1 MNPFL
6 RAPYLVAGRLA
17 ALTALVAGAIPS
29 SGGKLRRALAGRAG
43 VLERVRAWSA
53 AERSPSAPLV
63 WIHAPSVGEGLM
75 AKPIIDRIRHE
86 RPDAQIAYTYFSPSA
101 EQFAESLRV
110 DVADYLPFDT
120 TEAAQ
125 VMLDALKP
133 AVIVFSK
140 LDVWPLLAA
149 EATARHV
156 RLVLTSAAISNASG
170 RRSILARLL
179 LGDAYA
185 SLDAVGAAHEDDAS
199 RLVQL
204 GVKPDRITVTG
215 DVRYDQV
222 WERVSAPSPNAALI
236 AALESDRATVVAGST
251 WPGDE
256 TCLFDGWPQLRGA
269 LPDARLIIA
278 PHEPTEPALAAI
290 ELRAGRL
297 GLSCARLSNA
307 TAAADVVLVDRM
319 GVLADLYALANVAY
333 VGGGFHEAGLHSVV
347 EPAAHG
353 APVVFGPRHT
363 ESRDAMMLIAAGGGF
378 SVASGAELA
387 RRVAALAG
395 SAETQTRAGESA
407 GESAGECARGVIAAG
422 LGAADRSAALVLR
435 LLRPL
440 RLSR

>member
-1 MNPFL
+1 MHPFL

-17 ALTALVAGAIPS
+17 ALAALVAGAVPS
-29 SGGKLRRALAGRAG
+29 GGGKLRRSLAGRAG
-43 VLERVRAWSA
+43 VLQRVKAWST

-63 WIHAPSVGEGLM
+63 WTHAASVGEGLM
-75 AKPIIDRIRHE
+75 AKPIIDRIRDE

-120 TEAAQ
+120 TDAAQ
-125 VMLDALKP
+125 AMLDALKP
-133 AVIVFSK
+133 AVIMFSK
-140 LDVWPLLAA
+140 LDMWPLLAA
-149 EATARHV
+149 EAAARHV
-156 RLVLTSAAISNASG
+156 RLVLTSAAISEASG
-170 RRSILARLL
+170 RRSTLARLL
-179 LGDAYA
+179 LRDAYA
-185 SLDAVGAAHEDDAS
+185 SLDAVGAAHDDDAS

-204 GVKPDRITVTG
+204 GVNPDRITVTG

-222 WERVSAPSPNAALI
+222 WERVSAPSPNAGIITAL
-236 AALESDRATVVAGST
+236 ASDRPTIVAGSS

-256 TCLFDGWPQLRGA
+256 TCLFDGWPQLLGA
-269 LPDARLIIA
+269 LPRARLIIA
-278 PHEPTEPALAAI
+278 PHEPTESALAAI
-290 ELRAGRL
+290 EVRAGRL
-297 GLSCARLSNA
+297 GLSCARLPIA
-307 TAAADVVLVDRM
+307 TPESDVVLVDRM
-319 GVLADLYALANVAY
+319 GVLADLYALADVAY

-378 SVASGAELA
+378 AVASGAELA
-387 RRVAALAG
+387 MRVAALAG
-395 SAETQTRAGESA
+395 NAETQTRAGEMA
-407 GESAGECARGVIAAG
+407 GQCARGVIAAG